1 MQKRYLPFLLF
12 ILLLPLL
19 SPNAIANKYKRAHL
33 VLKKELEII
42 TCAEDGSYIDED
54 EVFLLVLDQQGKL
67 DAQIQSFYVNKHYC
81 QFELKLLE
89 VIKPNGKK
97 IKVDI
102 YKNSRWEAPTSDVEM
117 NIYDPNTK
125 VLKVF
130 IPDLQPMDIVHYKV
144 RRRFFKPII
153 AGQIYGM
160 IVIQQDF
167 PVDFYCLR
175 IILPKDKKLHFLI
188 KEKAGKVFFKKLLSK
203 DKSKNEYVWRF
214 ENIPMLVPEPNMIP
228 FHRVAMRLLFSTL
241 SSWKQVSRWYFNLV
255 EPKLKPTPAI
265 KKKVNELIRGK
276 KDELQKIKAL
286 FYFVAQKIRYLGIT
300 AESYR
305 PGFEPHDVGLTFSRK
320 YGVCRDKAALLVC
333 MLRLAG
339 FRAVPVLISMGN
351 KLDKEIVVPYF
362 NHAIAAIL
370 DTEGNPVYFLDPTSE
385 TSKQLLPDYDR
396 NSSYLIADKRGSS
409 LGVIPSNVPEKNL
422 IVIKIKDRLKKN
434 GELEGD
440 IFVQAFGFVD
450 TVFRSILLNK
460 SFEAQKRFLIRFLE
474 GKRKGLNIEEIHFSD
489 PEDRSIPFRFWG
501 RFKVAKSASVF
512 KNKILLWPVSASK
525 YPGLLDRWILS
536 KANLIKRKYP
546 LRFGYV
552 FADVWTEEIDLSAF
566 KDRIEEL
573 SLPVNLSK
581 ENEIFSF
588 YSSFSFSLQKPL
600 LRINRFFSL
609 RKPEISAEQYPF
621 VTRFQHD
628 IKYEYLFP
636 VMITIKKLR
645 R

>member
-1 MQKRYLPFLLF
+1 MRKRYLFFLIF
-12 ILLLPLL
+12 FCILLLLL
-19 SPNAIANKYKRAHL
+19 SADVRADRYLGAHL
-33 VLKKELEII
+33 VLKKESEIL
-42 TCAEDGSYIDED
+42 TYFKDGSYVNED

-67 DAQIQSFYVNKHYC
+67 EAQIQSFYINKHYC
-81 QFELKLLE
+81 RFELKLLE
-89 VIKPNGKK
+89 VIKPDGKK
-97 IKVDI
+97 VKIDI
-102 YKNSRWEAPTSDVEM
+102 HKNSRWEAPASDVEM

-130 IPDLQPMDIVHYKV
+130 VPDLQPMDIIHYKV
-144 RRRFFKPII
+144 QRKVFKPII

-160 IVIQQDF
+160 IVLQQDF
-167 PVDFYCLR
+167 PVDLYSLK

-188 KEKAGKVFFKKLLSK
+188 KEKKGKISFKKLLSK
-203 DKSKNEYVWRF
+203 DKKEYIWRF
-214 ENIPMLVPEPNMIP
+214 EKIPMLVPEPNMVP

-241 SSWKQVSRWYFNLV
+241 SSWQQVSKWYFNLV

-265 KKKVNELIRGK
+265 KKKVSELILGRKG
-276 KDELQKIKAL
+276 ELQKIKAL

-305 PGFEPHDVGLTFSRK
+305 PGFEPHDVSMTFTRK

-339 FRAVPVLISMGN
+339 FRAAPVLISMGN
-351 KLDKEIVVPYF
+351 KLDKEVVVPYF
-362 NHAIAAIL
+362 NHAIAAVL
-370 DTEGNPVYFLDPTSE
+370 DDEGNPIYFLDPTSE

-396 NSSYLIADKRGSS
+396 NSSYLIADKRGSD
-409 LGVIPSNVPEKNL
+409 LGVTPSNVPEKNL

-434 GELEGD
+434 GEIEGS
-440 IFVQAFGFVD
+440 ISVQSFGFVD

-460 SFEAQKRFLIRFLE
+460 SFEEQKRFLIRFLE
-474 GKRKGLNIEEIHFSD
+474 GKRKSLRVEEIHFSD
-489 PEDRSIPFRFWG
+489 PENRNISFRFWG
-501 RFKVAKSASVF
+501 KFKVNNSVSF
-512 KNKILLWPVSASK
+512 LKDRIFLWPVSASK
-525 YPGLLDRWILS
+525 YPGLLDHWILN

-552 FADVWTEEIDLSAF
+552 FADMWTEEMDLSAI
-566 KDRIEEL
+566 KDKIREL
-573 SLPVNLSK
+573 HLPVNLNK
-581 ENEIFSF
+581 ENEICTF
-588 YSSFSFSLQKPL
+588 YSSFSFSPEKPV

-609 RKPEISAEQYPF
+609 RKPEVPAEQYPF
-621 VTRFQHD
+621 VTRLQHD

-636 VMITIKKLR
+636 IMIIR